1 MQKIMEKNG
10 RKQVM
15 RLFDRPQENER
26 KGDAYEEKLRDLK
39 AQKIR
44 ITRQIGEKFI
54 EESAGKDM
62 AATPYADL
70 FAQLSG
76 TEDEIDLT
84 LKRQLASR
92 GLRKCESCGAE
103 LPINSAFCNKCGAK
117 QGELE
122 TEVVTAGRIC
132 PKCGA
137 TLEEGDVFC
146 ISCGYKL

>member
-1 MQKIMEKNG
+1 MG
-10 RKQVM
+10 
-15 RLFDRPQENER
+15 LFDRPHENET
-26 KGDAYEEKLRDLK
+26 KGDVYEEKLRDLK

-54 EESAGKDM
+54 EENEGKDLSDT
-62 AATPYADL
+62 AYADL